1 MMDPRWM
8 NKKALDYL
16 DEYEKSQ
23 VQLAAIPVTA
33 PDRISWQPPPPSVYK
48 LNFDVAIFS
57 NLNCF
62 GFGAIIRNEEG
73 KVMVRMSVKCPLVHN
88 SAKADSLACRRAVE
102 FSIEVG
108 FSRLVIE
115 GDNTLVLNAISC
127 SVKNNSLLGHIFED
141 IQNLVC
147 GLQYASISCIKRSGN
162 MVAHSLARHARN
174 ISDEMYW
181 MEDSPLPAVDV
192 LYQDFLH
199 INE

>member
-33 PDRISWQPPPPSVYK
+33 PARISWQPPPPSVYK

-147 GLQYASISCIKRSGN
+147 GLQYASISCIERSGN

>member
-1 MMDPRWM
+1 MMDPRWL

-16 DEYEKSQ
+16 DDYEKSL

-33 PDRISWQPPPPSVYK
+33 PVRISWKPPPPSVYK
-48 LNFDVAIFS
+48 LNFDAAIFS
-57 NLNCF
+57 NLNYS

-73 KVMVRMSVKCPLVHN
+73 KVMVRMSVKGPFVHN
-88 SAKADSLACRRAVE
+88 SAKADALACRRAVE

-115 GDNTLVLNAISC
+115 GDNALVMNAISC
-127 SVKNNSLLGHIFED
+127 SAKNNSLLGHIFED

-147 GLQYASISCIKRSGN
+147 GLQYASINCIKRSCN

-174 ISDEMYW
+174 ISDEMY
-181 MEDSPLPAVDV
+181 
-192 LYQDFLH
+192 
-199 INE
+199 